1 MPTSNAAQAERRG
14 RAQIEAALQ
23 EAAGRSID
31 FDAHKKGELK
41 GYKPKPPSAFATHFG
56 RRTSRR

>member
-31 FDAHKKGELK
+31 FDAHQKGR
-41 GYKPKPPSAFATHFG
+41 A
-56 RRTSRR
+56 